1 MSPYICVCVGG
12 GGNKIMVGAVVKAKV
27 GELEDEVR
35 EVFYRRTGKELTGV
49 VQGVSGERRLLVR
62 FHYGFEKNMTS
73 NQLTTLEV

>member
-1 MSPYICVCVGG
+1 M
-12 GGNKIMVGAVVKAKV
+12 GAVVKAKV
-27 GELEDEVR
+27 GEWEDVVR

-73 NQLTTLEV
+73 NQLTTLEVDKIP